1 MNPQAINQ
9 TNLDVFSRNK
19 RSVLFLKHTLSGKP
33 IAFVAI
39 GALLVG
45 SIVWTVEVSCAI
57 EPNRVVFTDQ
67 SAI

>member
-1 MNPQAINQ
+1 MCTVNPQAINQ

-19 RSVLFLKHTLSGKP
+19 RSVLFMKHTLSGKE

-45 SIVWTVEVSCAI
+45 SIAWTVEVSLI
-57 EPNRVVFTDQ
+57 VKL
-67 SAI
+67 

>member
-1 MNPQAINQ
+1 MNDDLIDMCAVNPQAINQ

-19 RSVLFLKHTLSGKP
+19 RSILFMKHTLSGKP

-45 SIVWTVEVSCAI
+45 SIAWTVEVSSPI
-57 EPNRVVFTDQ
+57 K
-67 SAI
+67 I